1 MKNFKLQI
9 YTVIVL
15 SGIIMVFMVDGIQ
28 DEESIA
34 NTPSTADQILHL
46 LPAKSKTLNSILQ
59 IGHESSQNRL

>member
-34 NTPSTADQILHL
+34 NTPSTADQIF
-46 LPAKSKTLNSILQ
+46 AST
-59 IGHESSQNRL
+59 SSQIQDLKTSSPSQLQHYSF

>member
-34 NTPSTADQILHL
+34 NTPS
-46 LPAKSKTLNSILQ
+46 K
-59 IGHESSQNRL
+59 IGRAHV